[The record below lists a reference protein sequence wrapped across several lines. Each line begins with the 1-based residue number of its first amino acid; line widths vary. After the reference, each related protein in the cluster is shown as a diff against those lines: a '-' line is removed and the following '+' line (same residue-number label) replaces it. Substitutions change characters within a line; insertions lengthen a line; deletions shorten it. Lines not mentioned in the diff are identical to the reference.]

1 MNNTEFAPGDWVQ
14 YARFGRGSV
23 LLDEGETVIVQF
35 GHGIE
40 SCEKTD
46 LSQVSTPLQAIS
58 RSEWHPPLKVITRVQ
73 AGAIQSIND
82 AWGVFSPSRI
92 ALLPHQLWVC
102 RRVQEEWPTRWL
114 IADDVGLGK
123 TIEAG
128 LILWPL
134 LAKERVKRLLI
145 LVPASLVEQW
155 QYRLRTMFDIRIAQ
169 YSADADTQQ
178 SGFWQTHNQVIASLN
193 TLRLDQNGR
202 HERLFEGDP
211 WDLLIVDEAHH
222 LNADERSGPTLGYRL
237 VQQLVEEEHVK
248 SMLFFTGTPHRGR
261 NYGFLSLLRLLH
273 PDKFNPHESLHEHL
287 PKLRDVMIRNNKQN
301 VTDLQGRRLFREPIV
316 KSETYCYS
324 SEETEFY
331 EMLTDFIA
339 TGKAYA
345 STLPSD
351 NKRLVMLVLIT
362 MQKLAS
368 SSVAA
373 IRRALKKRLS
383 RVVDRTN
390 RLRELS
396 ARISAYESSEQ
407 DENFD
412 EVSRLDED
420 IAALSEYLRLMED
433 EVSRVSELVAAAE
446 RVGTETKIQK
456 IIHLVEN
463 QYPNRPV
470 LLFTEYKAT
479 QSLMLSSLM
488 EKFGN
493 SCVTFI
499 NGDDRAD
506 EVIDSTGRAQTLYE
520 TRETAAKKFNAG
532 EAQYLVSTEAGG
544 EGIDLQERC
553 CTLIHVDLPWNP
565 MRLHQRVGRLN
576 RYGQIHTV
584 EVVSFRNP
592 DTIESRIWE
601 ILNAKIRNITLA
613 LSHAMDEPED
623 LLQLVLGMTSPSV
636 FRDLFSGAS
645 DVPEDSLS
653 DWFDETTAQ
662 FGGEDVIDVV
672 KDLVG
677 NCSKFDFQQVSSQIP
692 PLDLP
697 DLQPFFVSMLR
708 LNNRRVEA
716 ETQGIRFRTPE
727 AWRSE
732 FGIRS
737 SYSGLVFDRAPRRQE
752 RHGTVLGVGHKLV
765 NQAIHQAKNYEVSVA
780 SLPFEILSYP
790 IIVYRIQNRL
800 TSQEGVI
807 QSITAGVEFGE
818 DGRLLKDWELLE
830 HLNQLNLPRQLYT
843 EVASPAIAQTDDI
856 REAVEHGQ
864 ALIEENLD
872 ELHIPFRRPIID
884 TLAILWPLEDTEV
897 GC

>member
-1 MNNTEFAPGDWVQ
+1 MNNTEFTLGDWAQ
-14 YARFGRGSV
+14 HARFGRGRV
-23 LLDEGETVIVQF
+23 LLDEGETLIIQF
-35 GHGIE
+35 EHSIE
-40 SCEKTD
+40 SCEKSD
-46 LSQVSTPLQAIS
+46 LQQVSTPLQVIS
-58 RSEWHPPLKVITRVQ
+58 LSEWHSPVKVVTRIQ
-73 AGAIQSIND
+73 AEAIQSIND

-102 RRVQEEWPTRWL
+102 RRVLQEWPTRWL

-134 LAKERVKRLLI
+134 LAKGLVKRLLI
-145 LVPASLVEQW
+145 LAPASLVEQW
-155 QYRLRTMFDIRIAQ
+155 QYRLRTMFDIRIAR
-169 YSADADTQQ
+169 YLAESDTQEG
-178 SGFWQTHNQVIASLN
+178 GFWQTHNQVIASLN
-193 TLRLDQNGR
+193 TLRLDRNGR
-202 HERLFEGDP
+202 HERLFEGDA

-222 LNADERSGPTLGYRL
+222 LNADERSGATLGYKL
-237 VQQLVEEEHVK
+237 AQQLVESEHVK
-248 SMLFFTGTPHRGR
+248 SMLFFTGTPHRGK
-261 NYGFLSLLRLLH
+261 NYGFLSLMQLLH

-301 VTDLQGRRLFREPIV
+301 VTDLRGIPLFHEPIV
-316 KSETYCYS
+316 KSETYSYS
-324 SEETEFY
+324 DEESEFY

-345 STLPSD
+345 SSLPSD
-351 NKRLVMLVLIT
+351 DKRLVMLVLIS

-373 IRRALKKRLS
+373 IRRALKGRLARLEDTS
-383 RVVDRTN
+383 ATIEDLRT
-390 RLRELS
+390 RMS
-396 ARISAYESSEQ
+396 TYESSERDQ
-407 DENFD
+407 N
-412 EVSRLDED
+412 LDELSQLEET
-420 IAALSEYLRLMED
+420 IAELSEFLQLMEN
-433 EVSRVSELVAAAE
+433 EASQIRELVAAAE
-446 RVGTETKIQK
+446 RVRTETKIQK
-456 IIHLVEN
+456 IIDILAN
-463 QYPNRPV
+463 QFSNRPV

-488 EKFGN
+488 QRFGD

-506 EVIDSTGRAQTLYE
+506 EVVDSTGRIQTLYE
-520 TRETAAKKFNAG
+520 KRGTAVGKFNAG
-532 EAQYLVSTEAGG
+532 EVQYLVSTEAGG

-553 CTLIHVDLPWNP
+553 YTLIHIDLPWNP

-576 RYGQIHTV
+576 RYGQTRRV
-584 EVVSFRNP
+584 EVVSLRNP
-592 DTIESRIWE
+592 DTIESRIWD
-601 ILNAKIRNITLA
+601 ILNSKINNITLA
-613 LSHAMDEPED
+613 LHRVMDEPED
-623 LLQLVLGMTSPSV
+623 LFQLVLGMTSPAI

-645 DVPEDSLS
+645 DVPKDSLS
-653 DWFDETTAQ
+653 DWFDETTAS
-662 FGGEDVIDVV
+662 FGGQDVIDAVR
-672 KDLVG
+672 DLVG
-677 NCSKFDFQQVSSQIP
+677 NCDKFDFQQVSSQIP

-708 LNNRRVEA
+708 LNGRRVEA

-752 RHGTVLGVGHKLV
+752 KHGTVLGVGHKLV
-765 NQAIHQAKNYEVSVA
+765 NQALRQAKEYDASVA
-780 SLPFEILSYP
+780 SLSCELLPYP
-790 IIVYRIQNRL
+790 IVVYRIQNRL

-818 DGRLLKDWELLE
+818 DARLLKDWELLE
-830 HLNQLNLPRQLYT
+830 HLNQLNLTRPLYT
-843 EVASPAIAQTDDI
+843 EVDSPAIAQTDEI
-856 REAVEHGQ
+856 REAVERGQ
-864 ALIEENLD
+864 ALVRQNIEDLNA
-872 ELHIPFRRPIID
+872 PFTLFIIE
-884 TLAILWPLEDTEV
+884 TLAILWPLDAANE

>member
-1 MNNTEFAPGDWVQ
+1 MNDRQFATDDEVQ
-14 YARFGRGSV
+14 HPRFGRGSV
-23 LLDEGETVIVQF
+23 LIDEGETVVIRF
-35 GHGIE
+35 EGGIE

-46 LSQVSTPLQAIS
+46 LSTVPTPLQAIS
-58 RSEWHPPLKVITRVQ
+58 LSEWHPPLKVVTRIQ
-73 AGAIQSIND
+73 AEAIQSIND

-92 ALLPHQLWVC
+92 VLLPHQLWVC
-102 RRVQEEWPTRWL
+102 RRVLQEWPTRWL

-128 LILWPL
+128 LVLWPL

-145 LVPASLVEQW
+145 LAPASLVEQW
-155 QYRLRTMFDIRIAQ
+155 QYRLRTMFDIRITRYAAE
-169 YSADADTQQ
+169 SDTEQG
-178 SGFWQTHNQVIASLN
+178 GFWQANDQVIASLN
-193 TLRLDQNGR
+193 TLRLDHNGR
-202 HERLFEGDP
+202 HDRLFESDP

-222 LNADERSGPTLGYRL
+222 LNADERSGATLGYKF
-237 VQQLVEEEHVK
+237 VQQLVDEQHVK
-248 SMLFFTGTPHRGR
+248 SMLFFTGTPHRGK

-287 PKLRDVMIRNNKQN
+287 PKLRDAMIRNNKQN
-301 VTDLQGRRLFREPIV
+301 VTDLQGRRLFHEPIV
-316 KSETYCYS
+316 KSETYSYS
-324 SEETEFY
+324 DEESEFY
-331 EMLTDFIA
+331 TMLTEFIA

-351 NKRLVMLVLIT
+351 DERLVKLVLIT

-373 IRRALKKRLS
+373 IRRALKKRLD
-383 RVVDRTN
+383 RVVESRN
-390 RLRELS
+390 RLQELN
-396 ARISAYESSEQ
+396 ARISAYRLSEQ
-407 DENFD
+407 EGNLD
-412 EVSRLDED
+412 EVSRLDEQ
-420 IAALSEYLRLMED
+420 IAELSEFLRLTED

-456 IIHLVEN
+456 IIDLVEN

-488 EKFGN
+488 QRFGD

-506 EVIDSTGRAQTLYE
+506 EVVDSAGRIQTLRE
-520 TRETAAKKFNAG
+520 TRESAAKKFNAG
-532 EAQYLVSTEAGG
+532 EARYLVSTEAGG

-553 CTLIHVDLPWNP
+553 HTLIHIDLPWNP

-576 RYGQIHTV
+576 RYGQTHTV
-584 EVVSFRNP
+584 EVVSLRNP
-592 DTIESRIWE
+592 DTIESRIWN
-601 ILNAKIRNITLA
+601 ILDSKIRDITLA
-613 LSHAMDEPED
+613 LGQVMDEPED
-623 LLQLVLGMTSPSV
+623 LFQLVLGMTSPAI

-645 DVPEDSLS
+645 DISEESLS
-653 DWFDETTAQ
+653 DWFNEKTAQ
-662 FGGEDVIDVV
+662 FGGEDAIDVV

-677 NCSKFDFQQVSSQIP
+677 NCDKFDFQQISSQIP

-697 DLQPFFVSMLR
+697 DLQPFFLSMLR
-708 LNNRRVEA
+708 LNGRKAEA
-716 ETQGIRFRTPE
+716 EPQGIRFRTPE
-727 AWRSE
+727 AWCSE

-737 SYSGLVFDRAPRRQE
+737 SYRGTVFDRAPRRQE

-765 NQAIHQAKNYEVSVA
+765 NQALRQAKEYDASVA
-780 SLPFEILSYP
+780 SLSCELLPYP
-790 IIVYRIQNRL
+790 IVVYRIQNRL

-807 QSITAGVEFGE
+807 QSITTGVEFGE

-884 TLAILWPLEDTEV
+884 ALAILWSLDDTNND
-897 GC
+897 C